1 MLNATGARLLIV
13 DDDEATRMAY
23 ARLLADFDGVGS
35 VIGAAD
41 GAEALQIGATVPLD
55 VAVLDLNMPRL
66 DGVTA
71 ATRLAALQPTIAIAL
86 HSSDPVRLRWRAR
99 GLEFAVFDKIDFDG
113 LAAWLV
119 RELEHRVHAR
129 AAVQRDGKCS
139 RCGYG
144 IAVAP
149 PPERCPMCNRTAEW
163 TYVCDETYEV
173 IG

>member
-13 DDDEATRMAY
+13 DDDEAIRTSY
-23 ARLLADFDGVGS
+23 ARLLGDIDGVGS

-41 GAEALQIGATVPLD
+41 GLEALRIGATVPLD

-71 ATRLAALQPTIAIAL
+71 ATRLAVLQPTIAIAL
-86 HSSDPVRLRWRAR
+86 HSSDPARLRRRAR

-113 LAAWLV
+113 LAAWVV
-119 RELEHRVHAR
+119 RELERRLHVG
-129 AAVQRDGKCS
+129 AAMQCDTKCS

-144 IAVAP
+144 IAVVP
-149 PPERCPMCNRTAEW
+149 PPARCPMCNKTAEW
-163 TYVCDETYEV
+163 TYVREAS
-173 IG
+173 

>member
-13 DDDEATRMAY
+13 DDDEAVRTAY
-23 ARLLADFDGVGS
+23 ARLLGDVDGVGS
-35 VIGAAD
+35 VFGAAD
-41 GAEALQIGATVPLD
+41 GLEALQIGATVPLD

-86 HSSDPVRLRWRAR
+86 HSSDPARLPRRAR
-99 GLEFAVFDKIDFDG
+99 GLEFAVFDTIDFDG
-113 LAAWLV
+113 LSAWLV
-119 RELEHRVHAR
+119 RELERRVHLR
-129 AAVQRDGKCS
+129 AAVPPDGKCS

-163 TYVCDETYEV
+163 TYPRNGTYEV